1 MLVPIR
7 PVSIPFFAVVLGL
20 GVVFG
25 ALAQDSRQDQQQ
37 GHAARPGQQ
46 GQGPQKPDNARLP
59 PDSVSRHSFDVK
71 GATLS
76 YTVTAGAIPLMDGQN
91 RVLVEIAYVAYVL
104 DASEPANRPIAFA
117 FNGGPGASSAY
128 LHFGELGPK
137 RLAFGNQGDGP
148 SKPPVLADNPDT
160 WLPFTDLVFI
170 DPVGT
175 GYSRFIADNEAAHRQ
190 FWSVDGDAQS
200 LARVVAKYVLKS
212 GRVAS
217 PKYLVGESYGGFRSP
232 KVAALL
238 SSNEGMAVAGLVLVS
253 PVLDFTLRSDAVV
266 SLPSIAARLPSMAAA
281 RLERDGQLGPARLAD
296 VERYAGGDFVLDL
309 MKGPRDIAAV
319 ERIVERVSA
328 FTGLDPAFVRQRA
341 GRIDM
346 WSFSREFH
354 RQNQRVGSSYDVSVS
369 GYDPAPAAAQSQAE
383 DAVLEASRAPLT
395 SAAIDY
401 LTRTLNWK
409 PDGQY
414 HLLNGEVSR
423 SWRWNAGPQ
432 AAQVVSDL
440 RRLLASDPRAQVLVT
455 HGYTDLVTPYFAA
468 KLLLDQLPAFGE
480 QNRVRLEVFPGGH
493 MFYTRDGS
501 RAAFRDSVKKLF
513 DAAAG

>member
-1 MLVPIR
+1 MASCSARSPKN
-7 PVSIPFFAVVLGL
+7 
-20 GVVFG
+20 
-25 ALAQDSRQDQQQ
+25 SRQDQQQ

-46 GQGPQKPDNARLP
+46 GQGSQKPDNARLP
-59 PDSVSRHSFDVK
+59 SNSVSRHSLDVK
-71 GATLS
+71 GATLN

-91 RVLVEIAYVAYVL
+91 RVLVEIAYVAYVV
-104 DASEPANRPIAFA
+104 DASEPTNRPIAFA

-128 LHFGELGPK
+128 LHFGALGPK

-200 LARVVAKYVLKS
+200 LARVVAKYVLKN

-238 SSNEGMAVAGLVLVS
+238 GSNEGMAVAGLVLVS

-281 RLERDGQLGPARLAD
+281 RLERDGQLGPARLAE

-309 MKGPRDIAAV
+309 MKGPRDTAAV

-354 RQNQRVGSSYDVSVS
+354 RQNQRVGSSYQRLGLRLRPGS
-369 GYDPAPAAAQSQAE
+369 GGGAVAGRGRRPRGLARPADQRRHRLPHSHAQLEAGRAVPSAQRRGVAVLALERRPPGGPGRERPAAAS
-383 DAVLEASRAPLT
+383 
-395 SAAIDY
+395 
-401 LTRTLNWK
+401 
-409 PDGQY
+409 GQRPP
-414 HLLNGEVSR
+414 G
-423 SWRWNAGPQ
+423 AGARHPW
-432 AAQVVSDL
+432 L
-440 RRLLASDPRAQVLVT
+440 
-455 HGYTDLVTPYFAA
+455 Y
-468 KLLLDQLPAFGE
+468 
-480 QNRVRLEVFPGGH
+480 
-493 MFYTRDGS
+493 
-501 RAAFRDSVKKLF
+501 
-513 DAAAG
+513 